1 MHQKFVIIIG
11 RSVSI
16 KSSKKNIVMI
26 DSVLMNMW
34 IQNVITAMTVLRSLS
49 WLFVSL
55 CRCPAIYS
63 FSPLSTVFLNNN
75 KKF

>member
-34 IQNVITAMTVLRSLS
+34 IQNLITAMTVLKSPVKTELSLA
-49 WLFVSL
+49 L
-55 CRCPAIYS
+55 CQ
-63 FSPLSTVFLNNN
+63 LV
-75 KKF
+75 

>member
-1 MHQKFVIIIG
+1 MHKIYICFHSQRYKKYLYNMHQKFVIIIG

-34 IQNVITAMTVLRSLS
+34 IQNVITAMTVLKSL
-49 WLFVSL
+49 L
-55 CRCPAIYS
+55 
-63 FSPLSTVFLNNN
+63 
-75 KKF
+75 

>member
-1 MHQKFVIIIG
+1 MQQKFVIIIG

-34 IQNVITAMTVLRSLS
+34 IQNVITAMTVLKNL
-49 WLFVSL
+49 L
-55 CRCPAIYS
+55 
-63 FSPLSTVFLNNN
+63 
-75 KKF
+75 